1 MMNGK
6 SVPQIFSNLL
16 IGFCFI
22 IFFVV
27 LAATIVR
34 YRYHINSEIINIMH
48 NENIAEPAVC
58 KMLEDINEYQM
69 LITEILKERRKKDDD
84 K

>member
-1 MMNGK
+1 MDRGLEL
-6 SVPQIFSNLL
+6 FLLLNLKDDKL
-16 IGFCFI
+16 IEI
-22 IFFVV
+22 
-27 LAATIVR
+27 R
-34 YRYHINSEIINIMH
+34 DDINSEIINIMH

>member
-1 MMNGK
+1 MDRGLEL
-6 SVPQIFSNLL
+6 FLLLNLKDDKL
-16 IGFCFI
+16 IEI
-22 IFFVV
+22 
-27 LAATIVR
+27 R
-34 YRYHINSEIINIMH
+34 DDINSEIINIMH

-58 KMLEDINEYQM
+58 KILEDINEYQM